1 MVYYTR
7 KSPRIPMYDYSSC
20 NYYFITLCTRNRRC
34 LFGSPDHLSEFGQ
47 IAKNHLEQL
56 SSHYEGISVDKY
68 VVMPNHI
75 HMILILPSGNQYDLN
90 QIIGQYKSGVT
101 RMIRNIQSGTEAVWQ
116 RSYHDH
122 IIRNQKDYEMIWL
135 YIHSNPANWKKDCFC
150 NDPMTGSAL

>member
-1 MVYYTR
+1 
-7 KSPRIPMYDYSSC
+7 MYDYSSC
-20 NYYFITLCTRNRRC
+20 NYYFITICTHNRLC
-34 LFGSPDHLSEFGQ
+34 LFGSPDHLSESRQ
-47 IAKNHLEQL
+47 IAKTHLEQL
-56 SSHYEGISVDKY
+56 SSHYAGISVDKY

-75 HMILILPSGNQYDLN
+75 HMILILPSGNPYNLN

-101 RMIRNIQSGTEAVWQ
+101 RMIRKNKSKTEAVWQ

-150 NDPMTGSAL
+150 NDLMTGSAL

>member
-1 MVYYTR
+1 
-7 KSPRIPMYDYSSC
+7 MYDYSIC
-20 NYYFITLCTRNRRC
+20 N
-34 LFGSPDHLSEFGQ
+34 
-47 IAKNHLEQL
+47 
-56 SSHYEGISVDKY
+56 
-68 VVMPNHI
+68 
-75 HMILILPSGNQYDLN
+75 ILPSGNQYDLN

-150 NDPMTGSAL
+150 NDPLTGSAL